1 MRLSAKISCKSA
13 KKFLFYCTKKS
24 TTPSFIDNFWKEKF
38 FVAANSLGSSSNF
51 NGVYSRVLCVCLQK
65 FYENRSSSFC
75 LITSYN
81 KSITI
86 ISIPLSHFG
95 DDATKY
101 PLRTPWHR
109 RHGKRELF
117 PARLSTTSRPW
128 FAIVIA
134 LSKSLAGHS
143 SFVAELG
150 PEKGVV
156 P

>member
-1 MRLSAKISCKSA
+1 MRLSAKISSKSVQLFFFLLYQEINYA
-13 KKFLFYCTKKS
+13 VIYWQFSRNFCRQMHNILEYIPRKFGVGSRRCVAMKILILFSDK
-24 TTPSFIDNFWKEKF
+24 
-38 FVAANSLGSSSNF
+38 
-51 NGVYSRVLCVCLQK
+51 
-65 FYENRSSSFC
+65 
-75 LITSYN
+75 
-81 KSITI
+81 TI
-86 ISIPLSHFG
+86 ISIPLSHCG

-156 P
+156 PSTTIYF